1 MKNMQIADPTL
12 TRSSGEP
19 SPLAFIYNSDI
30 RNNGTP
36 TLCFN
41 AVKHQLGWGGE
52 VCRFRPPDSNSEKFP
67 SADFYIHI
75 DDGRDDLNWRAPE
88 NSAYYAIDTH
98 LGYEFR
104 KEKAKQFK
112 YVYCAQKEGAERMR
126 ADGVESATWL
136 PLACNEMA
144 HPNLSDM
151 MVHPNKDRHL
161 GVWTLQKEWDVAFVG
176 HFMSRYEDDQNDR
189 IDYLDHLFKEF
200 PNNWFSFDCFFE
212 DMSVRYI
219 RSRVGYNIS
228 IKNDLN
234 MRFFEV
240 MSSGTCLLTNTT
252 VDGIYDLGF
261 EEGVDFLGYA
271 TKDEMVDK
279 VQWAL
284 DNPME
289 REAIAK
295 SGHEKCRKF
304 HTYELRMKKIIENA
318 GIKLAA

>member
-1 MKNMQIADPTL
+1 MK
-12 TRSSGEP
+12 
-19 SPLAFIYNSDI
+19 LAFIYNSDI

-41 AVKHQLGWGGE
+41 SVKYQLGLGDDVIRLTTPLE
-52 VCRFRPPDSNSEKFP
+52 QERDIPA
-67 SADFYIHI
+67 ADLYIHI
-75 DDGRDDLNWRAPE
+75 DDGRDDLKWSPPE

-98 LGYEFR
+98 LGYDFR

-126 ADGVESATWL
+126 DDGISQATWL
-136 PLACNEMA
+136 TLACNSMA
-144 HPNLSDM
+144 HPNLMEM
-151 MVHPNKDRHL
+151 MSHPGKSQLL
-161 GVWTLQKEWDVAFVG
+161 GNWTLNKEWDVGFVG
-176 HFMSRYEDDQNDR
+176 FVGRSEGDGYNCRVEW
-189 IDYLDHLFKEF
+189 LTSLFDEF
-200 PNNWFSFDCFFE
+200 KNSWFASDCFFE
-212 DMSVRYI
+212 NMAIRYI

-240 MSSGTCLLTNTT
+240 LSSGTCLLTTTT
-252 VDGIYDLGF
+252 VDGIDELGF
-261 EEGVDFLGYA
+261 EEGVDFLGYETA
-271 TKDEMVDK
+271 DEMINK
-279 VQWAL
+279 AHWAL

-304 HTYELRMKKIIENA
+304 HTYELRMKKIIEDA

>member
-1 MKNMQIADPTL
+1 MTL
-12 TRSSGEP
+12 STPKEFAKDILP
-19 SPLAFIYNSDI
+19 VAFIYNSDI

-41 AVKHQLGWGGE
+41 SVKYQLGLDDS
-52 VCRFRPPDSNSEKFP
+52 VRRYSPPANQSESLP
-67 SADFYIHI
+67 PANFYIHI
-75 DDGRDDLNWRAPE
+75 DDGRDDLDWKAPE

-112 YVYCAQKEGAERMR
+112 YVYCAQKEGAERFR
-126 ADGVESATWL
+126 DDGIETATWL
-136 PLACNEMA
+136 PLACNPMA
-144 HPNLSDM
+144 HPNLSEM
-151 MVHPNKDRHL
+151 LSHPNKETHTS
-161 GVWTLQKEWDVAFVG
+161 GWNLQKEWDVSFVG
-176 HFMSRYEDDQNDR
+176 FFKDSYPTDQNDR
-189 IDYLDHLFKEF
+189 IEYLSHLFESV
-200 PNNWFSFDCFFE
+200 PNHWFAFNSFFE

-219 RSRVGYNIS
+219 RAKVGFNIS

-234 MRFFEV
+234 MRFFEIL
-240 MSSGTCLLTNTT
+240 STGTCLLTNRT
-252 VDGIYDLGF
+252 VDGIDDLGL
-261 EEGVDFLGYA
+261 EEDVDFLGYE
-271 TKDEMVDK
+271 TKEEMVEK
-279 VQWAL
+279 MQWAL
-284 DNPME
+284 DNPIE

>member
-1 MKNMQIADPTL
+1 MLLSNSNDNESRI
-12 TRSSGEP
+12 
-19 SPLAFIYNSDI
+19 AFIYNSDI

-41 AVKHQLGWGGE
+41 SVKYQLGLNDK
-52 VCRFRPPDSNSEKFP
+52 VVRYRPPDNNAEKFP
-67 SADFYIHI
+67 HAEFYIHV
-75 DDGRDDLNWRAPE
+75 DDGRDDLSWEAPE

-126 ADGVESATWL
+126 ADGIKNATWL
-136 PLACNEMA
+136 PLACNNMA
-144 HPNLSDM
+144 HPNLSEM
-151 MVHPNKDRHL
+151 MAHPNKDRHL
-161 GVWTLQKEWDVAFVG
+161 GQWNLDKEWDVAFVG
-176 HFMSRYEDDQNDR
+176 FFNMNYNEDQNDR
-189 IDYLDHLFKEF
+189 IDWIDTLFSHYT
-200 PNNWFSFDCFFE
+200 NNWFSFDCFFE
-212 DMSVRYI
+212 DMAVRYI
-219 RSRVGYNIS
+219 RSRLGFNIS

-240 MSSGTCLLTNTT
+240 LSTGTCLLTNTN
-252 VDGIYDLGF
+252 VDGIEELGF
-261 EEGVDFLGYA
+261 EEGKDFLGYT
-271 TKDEMVDK
+271 TKSEMIDK
-279 VQWAL
+279 AEWGL
-284 DNPME
+284 SNPVE

-304 HTYELRMKKIIENA
+304 HTYELRMKKIIEDA

>member
-1 MKNMQIADPTL
+1 MNNTPVVDSISMRGTEGQ
-12 TRSSGEP
+12 P
-19 SPLAFIYNSDI
+19 SLAFIYNSDI

-41 AVKHQLGWGGE
+41 SVKHQLGWGSS
-52 VCRFRPPDSNSEKFP
+52 VCRYRPPDNKSGQFP
-67 SADFYIHI
+67 AADFYIHI
-75 DDGRDDLNWRAPE
+75 DDGRDDLDWIAPE

-126 ADGVESATWL
+126 SDGIESATWL
-136 PLACNEMA
+136 PLACNIMA
-144 HPNLSDM
+144 HPNLSEM
-151 MVHPNKDRHL
+151 MSHPNKETHL
-161 GVWTLQKEWDVAFVG
+161 GSWTLQKEWDVAFVG
-176 HFMSRYEDDQNDR
+176 HFMGHYEDGTNDR
-189 IDYLDHLFKEF
+189 IDYLDHAFKNF
-200 PNNWFSFDCFFE
+200 SNNWFSFNCFFE

-219 RSRVGYNIS
+219 RSRVGFNVS

-240 MSSGTCLLTNTT
+240 LSTGTCLLTNTT
-252 VDGIYDLGF
+252 VDGINELGF
-261 EEGVDFLGYA
+261 DEGVDFLGYA
-271 TKDEMVDK
+271 TKDEMIDK
-279 VQWAL
+279 IQWAL
-284 DNPME
+284 DNPVE

-295 SGHEKCRKF
+295 SGHEKCRKS

>member
-1 MKNMQIADPTL
+1 VIRL
-12 TRSSGEP
+12 T
-19 SPLAFIYNSDI
+19 
-30 RNNGTP
+30 TP
-36 TLCFN
+36 FVAPQELPK
-41 AVKHQLGWGGE
+41 AE
-52 VCRFRPPDSNSEKFP
+52 
-67 SADFYIHI
+67 FYIHI
-75 DDGRDDLNWRAPE
+75 DDGRDDLKWEAPE

-98 LGYEFR
+98 LGYDFR

-112 YVYCAQKEGAERMR
+112 YVYCAQKEGAARMR
-126 ADGVESATWL
+126 DDGVPQALWL
-136 PLACNEMA
+136 PLACNHMA
-144 HPNLSDM
+144 HPNYSEM
-151 MVHPNKDRHL
+151 ANHPGKDSIL
-161 GVWTLQKEWDVAFVG
+161 GSWTLEKEWDVGFVG
-176 HFMSRYEDDQNDR
+176 FLGRSKEEDQNCR
-189 IDYLDHLFKEF
+189 VEWLNHLFGRF
-200 PNNWFSFDCFFE
+200 CNSWFASNCFFE
-212 DMSVRYI
+212 NMAVRYI

-252 VDGIYDLGF
+252 VDGIEDLGF

-271 TKDEMVDK
+271 TKDEMIDK
-279 VQWAL
+279 AQWAL